1 MIVSLAIILYFKSS
15 LSFKVPQNFIVN
27 PSELFPDSKNLYHK
41 MSSLNSKPKS
51 TYTGVGAKVAKR
63 FKEQFRLGNYSEVRS
78 VRKALKKFKR
88 IEERKVIKSRTNT
101 LMAQQRIT
109 SNVES
114 DTKKKLDKKSSN
126 PFPTQL
132 NKSKDK
138 NSKSAKLG
146 PKPVRLGLSLDLA
159 SEAYGGAS
167 LMKDFDPHHRKIS
180 TLNFIGS
187 YLHTTMLPSLGL
199 PEICLVGR
207 SNVGKSSFINSLMTY
222 VKNKSRKCDMAFVSK
237 TPGYTK
243 SINIFEAV
251 DSRDRGV
258 LSLVDL
264 PGYGYTEIKN
274 AETRKNM
281 QSIMKAY
288 LKRRHELKLVL
299 FLVDGSCDPQDD
311 DYEVLKYFREVGM
324 PHLFILTKMDKVN
337 VPQTPAQIMN
347 FRQFF
352 DLKSPLPIPFSK
364 LGGGDLGSI
373 WKAILDACTDSLDI
387 SKLNITDKFE
397 NVEPDYSR
405 FVDSQAKISLKD
417 LKKLVFKNYDMLPDS
432 VKTLDIDSM
441 DRDGLLDVLKLA
453 ADRSFELH
461 KRPIDLVLL
470 KHNLTKSK

>member
-1 MIVSLAIILYFKSS
+1 MSVLNAK
-15 LSFKVPQNFIVN
+15 
-27 PSELFPDSKNLYHK
+27 SKN
-41 MSSLNSKPKS
+41 
-51 TYTGVGAKVAKR
+51 TYTGIGARVAKR
-63 FKEQFRLGNYSEVRS
+63 FKQQFGLETYTEVREI
-78 VRKALKKFKR
+78 RKALKKYKR
-88 IEERKVIKSRTNT
+88 MEERRIIKGRKNT
-101 LMAQQRIT
+101 LKSQQRLTTEIK
-109 SNVES
+109 S
-114 DTKKKLDKKSSN
+114 DTKKKLDKKGSN
-126 PFPTQL
+126 PFLIQAS
-132 NKSKDK
+132 KSKDK

-159 SEAYGGAS
+159 SEAFGGAS

-207 SNVGKSSFINSLMTY
+207 SNVGKSSFINSLMSY
-222 VKNKSRKCDMAFVSK
+222 IKNKSRKCDMAFVSK

-264 PGYGYTEIKN
+264 PGYGHTEVKN

-299 FLVDGSCDPQDD
+299 FLVDGSWEPQDD

-337 VPQTPAQIMN
+337 VPETPAQILN

-373 WKAILDACTDSLDI
+373 WKAILDACTDSFDI
-387 SKLNITDKFE
+387 SKLNITGFFIVFMAKF
-397 NVEPDYSR
+397 
-405 FVDSQAKISLKD
+405 SL
-417 LKKLVFKNYDMLPDS
+417 P
-432 VKTLDIDSM
+432 
-441 DRDGLLDVLKLA
+441 
-453 ADRSFELH
+453 
-461 KRPIDLVLL
+461 
-470 KHNLTKSK
+470 